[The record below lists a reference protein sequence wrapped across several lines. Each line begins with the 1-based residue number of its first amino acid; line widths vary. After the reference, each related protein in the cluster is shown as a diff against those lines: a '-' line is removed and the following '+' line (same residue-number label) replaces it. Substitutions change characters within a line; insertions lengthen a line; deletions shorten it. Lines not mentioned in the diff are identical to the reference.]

1 MNANQS
7 QPLKSH
13 IAFTIVTRS
22 YLAGA
27 LVWRKS
33 LEDSNTGIR
42 GLIYITDATI
52 EEVAALGTE
61 AESVCPDYADG
72 LEHDLRSVKLAEIP
86 DDAGMR
92 ERYDIIEYCTA
103 IKPSLFLSLAVEF
116 PSVVLHYFD
125 PDILVLGELTE
136 LTQFSE
142 NHSFTL
148 IPHMRTPTD
157 DHFRLSQ
164 LDILRAGV
172 FNFGYVGWNPSIE
185 RGWLLIRWW
194 QRRLNKDSRVALA
207 EGIFTDQSWGVF
219 FCASPESGI
228 LHDTSYNVAYWNL
241 HEREI
246 FVDSKSVFF
255 CNDQRL
261 QFFHFSGYSP
271 RKRDKLSLHQNR
283 HVLSGLRGLLKLCNS
298 YADKLLSAGFE
309 YWRASYCPQQKSALH
324 LTRNEVVRNT
334 SSFDLKR
341 CSKVK
346 MARQHADVMATLRF
360 GNPRDFLLRAGL
372 AWWIEFLAV
381 YISIT
386 LAGDVEVRSRKKITL
401 NIEPKMY
408 SKGESRG
415 LLYAGLLYWW
425 QRLFRSHSR
434 SQVSN
439 QKPFSHL
446 MEVQTEAAL
455 PAAST
460 SCALPCEMAVIGY
473 ITAETGLGESV
484 RGIIRGLDAAGIE
497 TDLFDIMGHYARSN
511 DQEFSARLQN
521 KDSSDQSYSICLAH
535 LNADQVPWQMP
546 KHPVSLLGD
555 SIRRIGYW
563 YWETNK
569 LPLGQ
574 ASSAAYFDEIWVAT
588 EFVRN
593 ALIQSGVRVPVRVIP
608 PSLSSLPSNFLL
620 RDHFGLPE
628 GRPVCLSIFDA
639 SSFLGRKNPAGVIR
653 AMQRVCEASNDKPLL
668 VLKTVNLHENDEK
681 KLMQLAADLEILVI
695 NRYCSREETL
705 SLISGADCFI
715 SLHRAEGLGLSLIDA
730 MRIGTPLVST
740 DYSGPCDFVNDKNA
754 FVVPWRRCNA
764 QWEDGPYFGSF
775 WADPD
780 IEVAAT
786 QIIRSL
792 ERSEDT
798 INRIFLAKKEVLQY
812 FSRERTAALILQA
825 VR

>member
-1 MNANQS
+1 MNANQRS
-7 QPLKSH
+7 SLKSH

-42 GLIYITDATI
+42 GLIYITDVTLEEI
-52 EEVAALGTE
+52 EGLCTE
-61 AESVCPDYADG
+61 ARSVCPDYADG
-72 LEHDLRSVKLAEIP
+72 LEHDLRSVRLAEIP

-92 ERYDIIEYCTA
+92 KRYDIIEYCTA

-116 PSVVLHYFD
+116 PGVVLHYFD

-136 LTQFSE
+136 LIQFSE
-142 NHSFTL
+142 HHSFTM
-148 IPHMRTPTD
+148 IPHMSTPTD

-172 FNFGYVGWNPSIE
+172 FNFGYVGWNPSIDS
-185 RGWLLIRWW
+185 GWPLIRWW
-194 QRRLNKDSRVALA
+194 QRRLNMDSRVALA
-207 EGIFTDQSWGVF
+207 EGIFTDQSWGVL
-219 FCASPESGI
+219 FCASPDSGI
-228 LHDTSYNVAYWNL
+228 FHDASYNVAYWNL
-241 HEREI
+241 HERTI
-246 FVDSKSVFF
+246 SGDAKSLFL
-255 CNDQRL
+255 CNDLKL

-271 RKRDKLSLHQNR
+271 QERDKLSLHQNR
-283 HVLSGLRGLLKLCNS
+283 HVLSGLRGLLKLCNC

-309 YWRASYCPQQKSALH
+309 YWRSSYCPQQKSALH
-324 LTRNEVVRNT
+324 STRNKIVRKT
-334 SSFDLKR
+334 SSSELKR
-341 CSKVK
+341 CSKVR
-346 MARQHADVMATLRF
+346 MARQYADVMVTVSF
-360 GNPRDFLLRAGL
+360 GNPRQFLLRAGL
-372 AWWIEFLAV
+372 AWWIEFLAAF
-381 YISIT
+381 IT
-386 LAGDVEVRSRKKITL
+386 IIIAGDVEARSRPKNAL
-401 NIEPKMY
+401 NIEPKFY

-425 QRLFRSHSR
+425 QRLFRSHSK
-434 SQVSN
+434 SQESDP
-439 QKPFSHL
+439 KPCSHR
-446 MEVQTEAAL
+446 MEVQTESAL
-455 PAAST
+455 PAAPPS
-460 SCALPCEMAVIGY
+460 SALPCQMAVVGY

-484 RGIIRGLDAAGIE
+484 RGIIRGIDAAGIE
-497 TDLFDIMGHYARSN
+497 TDLFDIVGHYARSN
-511 DQEFSARLQN
+511 DQEFSARLQT
-521 KDSSDQSYSICLAH
+521 KDSSGYSYSICLAH
-535 LNADQVPWQMP
+535 LNADQVPWQLP

-555 SIRRIGYW
+555 SLRRIGYW
-563 YWETNK
+563 YWETDN

-608 PSLSSLPSNFLL
+608 PSLSSLPSNFLN
-620 RDHFGLPE
+620 RNHFALPE

-639 SSFLGRKNPAGVIR
+639 TSFLGRKNPAGVIR

-668 VLKTVNLHENDEK
+668 VLKTVNLQENDEK
-681 KLMQLAADLEILVI
+681 KLMQLAAGLEIHVI

-705 SLISGADCFI
+705 SLISAADCFI

-754 FVVPWRRCNA
+754 FVVPWRRCSA
-764 QWEDGPYFGSF
+764 QWEDGPYFGSS

-792 ERSEDT
+792 ERSEGT
-798 INRIFLAKKEVLQY
+798 MNRISLAKKEVLQY
-812 FSRERTAALILQA
+812 FSRERTAALILHA